1 MNLHGRRALVT
12 GATGGLGRAI
22 ALGLRDRGARLVLTG
37 RRADVL
43 DRVSA
48 EVGAEAIV
56 ADLSTPEGVAALVE
70 AAGDIDLLVANAGV
84 PASGPVLEY
93 TPEQLDRA
101 LAVNL
106 RAPMLLARAFAEP
119 MVARGSGHVVFISSL
134 SGKAASPGSG
144 VYSAT
149 KFGLRGFALGL
160 REDLI
165 GTGVGVSTV
174 FPGFITGAGMLDDA
188 GVELPFYAGTKP
200 PEAVSKAVVRA
211 VEGGRAEVDV
221 ASVPIKVGAALAGLA
236 PRPVNA
242 VQRLL
247 GSRTVAA
254 RMGDAQRDK
263 R

>member
-12 GATGGLGRAI
+12 GATGGLGQAI
-22 ALGLRDRGARLVLTG
+22 AHGLRARGARLVLTG

-43 DRVSA
+43 ERVA
-48 EVGAEAIV
+48 AAVDGEPIV
-56 ADLSTPEGVAALVE
+56 ADLATASGVEELVA
-70 AAGDIDLLVANAGV
+70 AAGDIDLLVANAGL

-93 TPEQLDRA
+93 TPEQLERA
-101 LAVNL
+101 IDVNL
-106 RAPMLLARAFAEP
+106 RAPMLLARALAEP
-119 MVARGSGHVVFISSL
+119 MVVRGSGHVVFISSL

-188 GVELPFYAGTKP
+188 GVELPFYAGAKR
-200 PEAVSKAVVRA
+200 PEAVARAVVRA

-221 ASVPIKVGAALAGLA
+221 ASLPIKVGAALAGLA

-242 VQRLL
+242 VQRVL
-247 GSRTVAA
+247 GARAIGE
-254 RMGDAQRDK
+254 RMGEAQRDK